1 LIPGDEV
8 RFGGMEVDVMN
19 LRCRRPL
26 ILVVDEDERLA
37 SVLRGVLAPEG
48 FGVVNVADGRAA
60 LEKVRAM
67 HEPPRLIIL
76 EPNGPGMPGSALL
89 EKLASEARFAGIPVV
104 LLSREPRDLGIPSGN
119 VVANFGKPLPAEE
132 LKSLVKK
139 HAVSSRGGVVPAA
152 TPRSG

>member
-1 LIPGDEV
+1 
-8 RFGGMEVDVMN
+8 MEVNMN
-19 LRCRRPL
+19 LRNRRPL

-37 SVLRGVLAPEG
+37 SILRSVVAPEG
-48 FGVVNVADGRAA
+48 FGVVNVADGKAA
-60 LEKVRAM
+60 LDKVRAM

-76 EPNGPGMPGSALL
+76 EPNGPGMPGSVLL
-89 EKLASEARFAGIPVV
+89 GELASDARLAGIPVV
-104 LLSREPRDLGIPSGN
+104 VLSREPQHLRIPAGN

-139 HAVSSRGGVVPAA
+139 HAKSSRDGVAPAA